1 MEEKYLYSLGISF
14 HFNQDKYS
22 ILLSQTEHTHLI
34 VIWKQLKSL
43 KGSLMYEIYQN
54 VDNSEAPSF
63 SPEFNYFGLKQIFK
77 SQRERKKENFM
88 YDEKKLIQ

>member
-14 HFNQDKYS
+14 HFNQDNYS

-43 KGSLMYEIYQN
+43 KDSPTYEIYQN
-54 VDNSEAPSF
+54 INNSEVASPLF
-63 SPEFNYFGLKQIFK
+63 ST
-77 SQRERKKENFM
+77 
-88 YDEKKLIQ
+88 IQLFWSKPKT